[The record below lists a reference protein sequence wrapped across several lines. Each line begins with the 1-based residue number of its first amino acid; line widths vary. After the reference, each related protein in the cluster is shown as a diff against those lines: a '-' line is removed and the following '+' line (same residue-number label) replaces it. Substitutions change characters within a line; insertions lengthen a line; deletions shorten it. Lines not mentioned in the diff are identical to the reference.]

1 MSKSNRVM
9 IVDQLNMFFRAYI
22 VDPSL
27 SSNGQ
32 PIGGIKG
39 CLKILQKLC
48 KDIKPD
54 KIVICWDGAGGSAK
68 RRSINKGYKEGRKPL
83 RLNRDIRTLSEE
95 QERENKAWQQMR
107 VIDYFN
113 QLPVIQFMYTGV
125 EADDVI
131 SYVKSSAEF
140 DGWQKVIVSSDKDF
154 YQLVD
159 DETVIF
165 RPTQKEVVTRVTLDE
180 KFGIAPENFALAR
193 AIVGDPSDN
202 LHGIKGAGLKTVAKR
217 FPFLSENKS
226 YNLNDLRE
234 YCVTQ
239 TEETNIK
246 LYPNILDAA
255 DVVSRNYKMMQ
266 LYSPMLSI
274 DAKKDISN
282 VLSEADL
289 SFNKT
294 EFKTMMIS
302 DGFGEYNW
310 NELYTTSKRLSL
322 Y

>member
-1 MSKSNRVM
+1 MSDKKRVM

-54 KIVICWDGAGGSAK
+54 KVIICWDGPGGSAK
-68 RRSINKGYKEGRKPL
+68 RKAMSKGYKDGRRPL
-83 RLNRDIRTLSEE
+83 RLNRDIRTLSPEE
-95 QERENKAWQQMR
+95 ERENKAWQQMR
-107 VIDYFN
+107 VIEYFN
-113 QLPVIQFMYTGV
+113 QLPLVQFMYPGV
-125 EADDVI
+125 EADDII
-131 SYVKSSAEF
+131 SYVKSSKEF

-154 YQLVD
+154 YQLTD
-159 DETVIF
+159 SETIIF
-165 RPTQKEVVTRVTLDE
+165 RPTQKEVVSHVSLKE
-180 KFGIAPENFALAR
+180 KFGISAENFALAR

-202 LHGIKGAGLKTVAKR
+202 LDGIRGAGLKTVAKR
-217 FPFLSENKS
+217 FPFLSNSKS
-226 YNLNDLRE
+226 FTLNELLD
-234 YCVTQ
+234 YSKDQ
-239 TEETNIK
+239 AEETNIK
-246 LYPNILDAA
+246 LYEN
-255 DVVSRNYKMMQ
+255 VVSSEELLTRNYKMMQ
-266 LYSPMLSI
+266 LYAPMLDITS
-274 DAKKDISN
+274 KKDIGD
-282 VLSEADL
+282 VLSNADL

-294 EFKTMMIS
+294 EFKAMMIG

-310 NELYTTSKRLSL
+310 NELYSTSKRLSL